1 MKGIR
6 DMDENIKI
14 EAQVTS
20 TFNFAMQQNY
30 IPLIRSITV
39 RNSGASSYEDTVVRA
54 SFEPEFVKPYEY
66 ALGTSEAGKS
76 TEISPVKLTVSTDF
90 LFSLT
95 EKTVGNIHISVCSGG
110 DILAETDIPTEV
122 LAYDEWSGA
131 NIMPELISAFTAPNH
146 PRVGE
151 VVSKASAYMQK
162 WTDSPSFTGY
172 QSGDPNVVKMQAAA
186 IYAALQEENIA
197 YTVPPASFERS
208 GQRVRLPYTV
218 LSEKRGTCLDL
229 TLLFAS
235 CLEQIGL
242 NPLIILVKGHCFG
255 GFWLED
261 ETFADCAEDD
271 PTALTKRAA
280 EGIDKICAVECTDYV
295 AGSSTDFAHAEKHA
309 LAKLE
314 QPGEFHYAV
323 DVRRCRGSGIRPIPA
338 RVAENGSY
346 RAVDYGKRDAGDITS
361 EPRHID
367 TSRRGSFAGDKELTK
382 QMIWERRL
390 LDLSLRNSLL
400 NFRPT
405 SSNVQFMVS
414 DVNKLEDEI
423 SDGGSFRIMPSPAEQ
438 SFTLSDS
445 RIYEIENDREQISA
459 IAESEFKNHRLRT
472 FISETELEKTLK
484 KLHRDAKVSLEE
496 NGANTLYLALGF
508 LRWYESDKA
517 VKPRYAPL
525 VLVPVELVRKIQDK
539 SYSLRVRGEET
550 QMNITLLELLRQ
562 DQGISIN
569 GLDPLPADEKG
580 VDLPL
585 VFSTVRQAV
594 MSKKR
599 WDIEQIAF
607 LGQFSFSRFIM
618 WNDIRNRSE
627 DLAKNKV
634 VASLMSGK
642 TEWADEGTELSPH
655 DLDEQLAPVDMA
667 VPMSADSSQLAAVY
681 EASLGRSFV
690 LHGPPGT
697 GKSQTITNMIANAL
711 FHGKSVLFVAEK
723 MAALSVVQKR
733 LKKIGLDP
741 FCLELHSNKS
751 QKRAVLSQLEE
762 ALGMSRIKSPEEYAQ
777 TAEKLHSLRKE
788 LNDTMSA
795 LYKVR
800 SAGMSVYDAVAGYEA
815 VKAYDGKLTLDSGF
829 VGAASAA
836 DYAAWLETVSDTA
849 AAGKELG
856 GLQNSPLKNVGLS
869 EYTIELRSAF
879 SELSELLANKAA
891 DAAEA
896 YTELGTALG
905 CPMPSDRSG
914 ADSAFRLL
922 KAVTGQELIL
932 GGIVGGTDPAAVRG
946 EMDKLIDAG
955 IRCNSIQAEIGSG
968 FEPSVWSYDPD
979 AALINWKKVQQGNFI
994 SKAFGSGKQ
1003 VKELAL
1009 YAKDPAAVTKE
1020 NLVQILGTLSEY
1032 RQLSAMIN
1040 AADPSV
1046 TKYFGENWRGMNTA
1060 FGRLKEAVPVSFEI
1074 RDMMLDAS
1082 PEFRSAVIAHSADER
1097 IKTAV
1102 NEAELRYIEL
1112 TDICGRMKKEFSTDI
1127 YGVCGA
1133 DMFGSIAAEA
1143 RGCCENAESLRDRV
1157 VLENSIRK
1165 LNGLGLKN
1173 AAEGYR
1179 NGTLDEN
1186 SLKPSL
1192 TAAVCKSVISS
1203 AVSSEPLL
1211 KAFQGA
1217 EFDRTVEKYRNFSA
1231 RFEELTIEELVSKLS
1246 AKVPDT
1252 SSGKTANS
1260 SELAILQKAIKSG
1273 GRGMSIRKLF
1283 DSIPNLL
1290 GRLCPCMLMSPIS
1303 AAQYIDP
1310 SYPKFDL
1317 VVFDEASQLPTSEA
1331 VGAIARGENVVV
1343 VGDPKQLPP
1352 TSFFTADHTDEEHID
1367 KEDLESVLDDCLALA
1382 MPQKHLLWHYRSR
1395 HESLISYSNS
1405 RFYDNSLRT
1414 FPSPDDLVSK
1424 VTWRHVEGFYDKGG
1438 SKQNRAEAEAVT
1450 AEIVRRL
1457 SDSVLRKDSIGVVT
1471 FNIIQQILIDDMIAD
1486 ELRKDPQL
1494 EQYANEMHEPIL
1506 VKNLENV
1513 QGDERD
1519 VILFSIGYGPDK
1531 EGKVSMNF
1539 GPVNQDGG
1547 WRRLNVAISRARKE
1561 MIVFSTIRPEQIDTA
1576 RSRSEG
1582 VAGLRG
1588 FLDFA
1593 AKGNSALPVRK
1604 TAGTE
1609 KKDNAAF
1616 ADTVAAALTEAGYT
1630 VKRGIGQS
1638 EYKIDIG
1645 IVNPD
1650 SDGTYLLGIMCE
1662 SRSNFELTNA
1672 RDRNIVQPSVLSG
1685 LGWKILN
1692 VHILDWLDNDR
1703 KELNRLKAE
1712 IDSTLEAFRSGE
1724 GVVEETVPAKREITF
1739 EKDEPSESE
1748 TPKFYVPYIPET
1760 AGDQEYYYDRSSDN
1774 QIRRIINETVEAE
1787 APVSRNTLLHR
1798 VLGAFG
1804 ITKMSAKAENRF
1816 AEIFDSLDL
1825 KKTSRNDLIF
1835 VWRRDQEPTEYTD
1848 FRGTSEGGE
1857 KRRLDDV
1864 ATEEIAG
1871 AVVNILK
1878 NSISLERAE
1887 LVKNTVQTFGAART
1901 TESGELAVSMGIA
1914 HSVKSGRAKIDTET
1928 GRIMYAD

>member
-1 MKGIR
+1 M
-6 DMDENIKI
+6 
-14 EAQVTS
+14 
-20 TFNFAMQQNY
+20 
-30 IPLIRSITV
+30 
-39 RNSGASSYEDTVVRA
+39 
-54 SFEPEFVKPYEY
+54 
-66 ALGTSEAGKS
+66 
-76 TEISPVKLTVSTDF
+76 
-90 LFSLT
+90 
-95 EKTVGNIHISVCSGG
+95 GNIHIFACAG
-110 DILAETDIPTEV
+110 DEILAEKDIPV
-122 LAYDEWSGA
+122 DILAYDEWSGA
-131 NIMPELISAFTAPNH
+131 NIMPELIAAFTAPNH

-151 VVSKASAYMQK
+151 VISKASVYMQK
-162 WTDSPSFTGY
+162 WTGSPSFTGY
-172 QSGDPNVVKMQAAA
+172 QSGDPNVVKQQAAA
-186 IYAALQEENIA
+186 VYAALQEENIA
-197 YTVPPASFERS
+197 YTVPPASFETS

-218 LSEKRGTCLDL
+218 LSERRGTCLDL
-229 TLLFAS
+229 TLLYAS

-255 GFWLED
+255 GFWLEE
-261 ETFADCAEDD
+261 ETFADCAEEDVS
-271 PTALTKRAA
+271 ALTKRTA
-280 EGIDKICAVECTDYV
+280 EGIDKICVVECTDFT
-295 AGSSTDFAHAEKHA
+295 AGSITDFAHAEAHA
-309 LAKLE
+309 LAKLG
-314 QPGEFHYAV
+314 QTDDFHYAV
-323 DVRRCRGSGIRPIPA
+323 DVSRCRGSGIRPIPA
-338 RVAENGSY
+338 RVAEDGTY
-346 RAVDYGKRDAGDITS
+346 KAVDYGKRGKDDITS
-361 EPRHID
+361 EPRMID
-367 TSRRGSFAGDKELTK
+367 ISRHGETAEEKELTK
-382 QMIWERRL
+382 QMIWERKL

-400 NFRPT
+400 NFRPA
-405 SSNVQFMVS
+405 SSNVQLMTA
-414 DVNKLEDEI
+414 DLNKLEDEI
-423 SDGGSFRIMPSPAEQ
+423 SDGESFKIMPAPTER

-445 RIYEIENDREQISA
+445 RIYETENDTDQISA

-472 FISETELEKTLK
+472 FISETDLEKTLK

-562 DQGISIN
+562 DHGISIN
-569 GLDPLPADEKG
+569 DLDPLPTDEKG
-580 VDLPL
+580 VDLTL
-585 VFSTVRQAV
+585 VFSTIRQAV

-642 TEWADEGTELSPH
+642 TEWENDGEQITPH
-655 DLDEQLAPVDMA
+655 MLDDKLMPADMA

-711 FHGKSVLFVAEK
+711 FQGKSVLFVAEK

-762 ALGMSRIKSPEEYAQ
+762 SLNMSRIKSPEEYAQ
-777 TAEKLHSLRKE
+777 TAEKLHSLRRE

-795 LYKVR
+795 LYKER

-815 VKAYDGKLTLDSGF
+815 VRMYDGKLTLDSGF
-829 VGAASAA
+829 IDSSSAS
-836 DYAAWLETVSDTA
+836 DYSAWLESATDTA
-849 AAGKELG
+849 AAGRELG
-856 GLQNSPLKNVGLS
+856 GLRNSPLKNVCLA

-891 DAAEA
+891 DAADSYA
-896 YTELGTALG
+896 KLGTVLG
-905 CPMPSDRSG
+905 CPMPSDKQG
-914 ADSAFRLL
+914 IDKAFVLL
-922 KAVTGQELIL
+922 KSITGQELIL
-932 GGIVGGTDPAAVRG
+932 GNIVNGDDPVSVRG

-955 IRCNSIQAEIGSG
+955 MRCTAIREEYNAKY
-968 FEPSVWSYDPD
+968 EPSIWNYDPD
-979 AALINWKKVQQGNFI
+979 AALLNWKKTQQSNFI
-994 SKAFGSGKQ
+994 SKAIGSGKQ
-1003 VKELAL
+1003 VKELAV
-1009 YAKDPAAVTKE
+1009 YAKDPGTVNKD
-1020 NLVQILGTLSEY
+1020 NIVQILGTLSEY

-1040 AADPSV
+1040 SADPMI
-1046 TKYFGENWRGMNTA
+1046 TKYFGEYWRGENTA
-1060 FGRLKEAVPVSFEI
+1060 FAKLKNAVPVSFDI
-1074 RDMMLDAS
+1074 REKMLDAS
-1082 PEFRSAVIAHSADER
+1082 VEFRSAVTAHAADTAA
-1097 IKTAV
+1097 KTSI
-1102 NEAELRYIEL
+1102 NEAELRYIDML
-1112 TDICGRMKKEFSTDI
+1112 DVCDRMKKEFSADI
-1127 YGVCGA
+1127 LSVCGGA
-1133 DMFGSIAAEA
+1133 DIFGSIANEA
-1143 RGCCENAESLRDRV
+1143 RGYCGSSESLRDRV
-1157 VLENSIRK
+1157 VLENSIRR

-1173 AAEGYR
+1173 VAEGYR
-1179 NGTLDEN
+1179 EGMLDED
-1186 SLKPSL
+1186 SIKPAL
-1192 TAAVCKSVISS
+1192 TAAVCKSVISR
-1203 AVSSEPLL
+1203 AVSNEPLL

-1217 EFDRTVEKYRNFSA
+1217 EFDRTIAKYRNFSA
-1231 RFEELTIEELVSKLS
+1231 RFEELTIEELAARLS
-1246 AKVPDT
+1246 SKVPDI

-1273 GRGMSIRKLF
+1273 ARGMSIRKLF

-1352 TSFFTADHTDEEHID
+1352 TSFFTTDHTDEENID

-1382 MPQKHLLWHYRSR
+1382 MPQRHLLWHYRSR

-1424 VTWRHVEGFYDKGG
+1424 VNWVHVEGYYDKGG

-1457 SDSVLRKDSIGVVT
+1457 SDPELRKDSIGVVT
-1471 FNIIQQILIDDMIAD
+1471 FNIIQQILIDDMIAE
-1486 ELRKDPQL
+1486 ELRKNPEL
-1494 EQYANEMHEPIL
+1494 EQAANEMYEPIL

-1561 MIVFSTIRPEQIDTA
+1561 MIVYSTIRPEQIDTA

-1604 TAGTE
+1604 TAGTDR
-1609 KKDNAAF
+1609 KDNAVF
-1616 ADTVAAALTEAGYT
+1616 ADTVAKALTEAGYT

-1638 EYKIDIG
+1638 DYKIDIG

-1650 SDGTYLLGIMCE
+1650 SEGTYLLGIMCE
-1662 SRSNFELTNA
+1662 SRANFELTNA
-1672 RDRNIVQPSVLSG
+1672 RDRNIVQPSVLAG
-1685 LGWKILN
+1685 LGWKIIN
-1692 VHILDWLDNDR
+1692 VHILDWLDNDKKVLGML
-1703 KELNRLKAE
+1703 KEE
-1712 IDSTLEAFRSGE
+1712 IDGTLAAYRSGE
-1724 GVVEETVPAKREITF
+1724 SIVDEVTPVKREITF
-1739 EKDEPSESE
+1739 EKDAPAESE
-1748 TPKFYVPYIPET
+1748 APKYYTPYIPET
-1760 AGDQEYYYDRSSDN
+1760 VGDAEYYYDKSSDT

-1787 APVSRNTLLHR
+1787 APVSRTILLHR
-1798 VLGAFG
+1798 VISAFA
-1804 ITKMSAKAENRF
+1804 IPKMSAKAETRF
-1816 AEIFDSLDL
+1816 SEVFDSLDL
-1825 KKTSRNDLIF
+1825 RKTARNDLIF
-1835 VWRRDQEPTEYTD
+1835 VWKKDQDPDTYTEFRPTAA
-1848 FRGTSEGGE
+1848 GGD
-1857 KRRLDDV
+1857 KRKLDDV
-1864 ATEEIAG
+1864 ATEEIAA
-1871 AVVNILK
+1871 AVVDILK
-1878 NSISLERAE
+1878 SSISLERAE
-1887 LVKNTVQTFGAART
+1887 LVKNTVQTFGASRT
-1901 TESGELAVSMGIA
+1901 TEAGELAVSMGIA
-1914 HSVKSGRAKIDTET
+1914 HSVRSGRAKIDTET
-1928 GRIMYAD
+1928 GRIMYAG

>member
-1 MKGIR
+1 
-6 DMDENIKI
+6 
-14 EAQVTS
+14 
-20 TFNFAMQQNY
+20 
-30 IPLIRSITV
+30 
-39 RNSGASSYEDTVVRA
+39 
-54 SFEPEFVKPYEY
+54 
-66 ALGTSEAGKS
+66 
-76 TEISPVKLTVSTDF
+76 
-90 LFSLT
+90 
-95 EKTVGNIHISVCSGG
+95 
-110 DILAETDIPTEV
+110 
-122 LAYDEWSGA
+122 
-131 NIMPELISAFTAPNH
+131 
-146 PRVGE
+146 
-151 VVSKASAYMQK
+151 
-162 WTDSPSFTGY
+162 
-172 QSGDPNVVKMQAAA
+172 
-186 IYAALQEENIA
+186 
-197 YTVPPASFERS
+197 
-208 GQRVRLPYTV
+208 
-218 LSEKRGTCLDL
+218 RGTCLDL

-235 CLEQIGL
+235 CLEQVGL
-242 NPLIILVKGHCFG
+242 NPLVILVRGHCFA

-261 ETFADCAEDD
+261 ETFSDCAEDD
-271 PTALTKRAA
+271 VSALTKRAA
-280 EGIDKICAVECTDYV
+280 EGIDKICVVECTDFV
-295 AGSSTDFAHAEKHA
+295 AGSGTDFAHAESHA
-309 LAKLE
+309 LTKLG
-314 QPGEFHYAV
+314 QLDEFQYAV
-323 DVRRCRGSGIRPIPA
+323 DVKRCRGSGIRPIPA
-338 RVAENGSY
+338 RVAEDGTY
-346 RAVDYGKRDAGDITS
+346 KAVDYGRRDRDEITA
-361 EPRHID
+361 EPRLID
-367 TSRRGSFAGDKELTK
+367 TSRRGETAAERELTK

-400 NFRPT
+400 NFRPA
-405 SSNVQFMVS
+405 SSNVQLMTA
-414 DVNKLEDEI
+414 DLGKLEDEI
-423 SDGGSFRIMPSPAEQ
+423 SDGESFRIMPAPSER
-438 SFTLSDS
+438 SFVLSDS
-445 RIYEIENDREQISA
+445 RIYETENDKDQISA

-508 LRWYESDKA
+508 LRWYETDKA

-562 DQGISIN
+562 DQGIAIN
-569 GLDPLPADEKG
+569 GLDPLPTDEKG
-580 VDLPL
+580 VDLSL

-599 WDIEQIAF
+599 WDIEEIAF

-642 TEWADEGTELSPH
+642 TEWEDEAAELTPH
-655 DLDEQLAPVDMA
+655 GLDEKLTPADMA

-711 FHGKSVLFVAEK
+711 FQGKSVLFVAEK

-733 LKKIGLDP
+733 LKKIGLDA
-741 FCLELHSNKS
+741 FCLELHSNKA

-762 ALGMSRIKSPEEYAQ
+762 ALGMSRIKSPEEYAR
-777 TAEKLHSLRKE
+777 TAEKLHSLRVE

-795 LYKVR
+795 LYSER
-800 SAGMSVYDAVAGYEA
+800 AAGMSVYDAVARYEA
-815 VKAYDGKLTLDSGF
+815 VKAYDGRLTLDGDFINSS
-829 VGAASAA
+829 SAA
-836 DYAAWLETVSDTA
+836 DYAAWTEAAADTA
-849 AAGKELG
+849 AAGKDLG
-856 GLQNSPLKNVGLS
+856 GLQGSALRNVCLT
-869 EYTIELRSAF
+869 EYTIEIRSAF
-879 SELSELLANKAA
+879 AALSEQLAGKAA
-891 DAAEA
+891 AAAEA
-896 YTELGTALG
+896 YAKLGSALG
-905 CPMPSDRSG
+905 CPMPSDKKGIDG
-914 ADSAFRLL
+914 AFGLMSA
-922 KAVTGQELIL
+922 VSEQELIL
-932 GGIVGGTDPAAVRG
+932 GGIVNGEDPASVRA
-946 EMDKLIDAG
+946 EMEKLID
-955 IRCNSIQAEIGSG
+955 SG
-968 FEPSVWSYDPD
+968 LRLVAIYGEYSAAFEPSVWNYDPD
-979 AALINWKKVQQGNFI
+979 TALLNWKKTQQSNFI
-994 SKAFGSGKQ
+994 SKALGSGKQ
-1003 VKELAL
+1003 VKELAV
-1009 YAKDPAAVTKE
+1009 YAKDPNHVTKD
-1020 NLVQILGTLSEY
+1020 NIVQILGTLSEY
-1032 RQLSAMIN
+1032 RQLAASLN
-1040 AADPSV
+1040 AADPMV
-1046 TKYFGENWRGMNTA
+1046 TKYFGEYWRGVNTA
-1060 FGRLKEAVPVSFEI
+1060 FPKLKTALPASFDI
-1074 RDMMLDAS
+1074 RNMMLDAQ
-1082 PEFRSAVIAHSADER
+1082 PEFRSAVTAHAADP
-1097 IKTAV
+1097 AV
-1102 NEAELRYIEL
+1102 RAALGDARARYNEMLA
-1112 TDICGRMKKEFSTDI
+1112 DCSRMKNEFAADVLS
-1127 YGVCGA
+1127 VCGGA
-1133 DMFGSIAAEA
+1133 DLFGSIAAEA
-1143 RGCCENAESLRDRV
+1143 RGYCGAAESLRDRV

-1165 LNGLGLKN
+1165 MNMLGLKP
-1173 AAEGYR
+1173 ASDAYR
-1179 NGTLDEN
+1179 SGALDEN
-1186 SLKPSL
+1186 SLKPAL
-1192 TAAVCKSVISS
+1192 TAAVCKSVISR

-1211 KAFQGA
+1211 RSFQGA
-1217 EFDRTVEKYRNFSA
+1217 EFERTIEKYRNFSA
-1231 RFEELTIEELVSKLS
+1231 RFEELTIEELAARLS
-1246 AKVPDT
+1246 ARVPDA
-1252 SSGKTANS
+1252 SGGRTANS

-1343 VGDPKQLPP
+1343 VGDPRQLPP
-1352 TSFFTADHTDEEHID
+1352 TSFFNADHTDEENIE

-1382 MPQKHLLWHYRSR
+1382 MPQRHLLWHYRSR

-1424 VTWRHVEGFYDKGG
+1424 VSWVHVEGFYDKGG

-1457 SDSVLRKDSIGVVT
+1457 SDPVLRKDSIGVVT

-1486 ELRKDPQL
+1486 ELRKDPGL
-1494 EQYANEMHEPIL
+1494 EQAANEMYEPIL

-1531 EGKVSMNF
+1531 DGKVSMNF

-1561 MIVFSTIRPEQIDTA
+1561 MTVFSTIRPEQIDTA

-1588 FLDFA
+1588 FLEFA

-1604 TAGTE
+1604 TSGAG

-1616 ADTVAAALTEAGYT
+1616 ADTVAEALRGAGYD

-1638 EYKIDIG
+1638 DYKIDIG

-1650 SDGTYLLGIMCE
+1650 SEGTYLLGIMCE

-1672 RDRNIVQPSVLSG
+1672 RDRNIVQPSVLAG

-1703 KELNRLKAE
+1703 KVLGQLTEETEKA
-1712 IDSTLEAFRSGE
+1712 LEAYRSGE
-1724 GVVEETVPAKREITF
+1724 SVVEDTAPAKREIKF
-1739 EKDEPSESE
+1739 EREEPAAAAAPVYY
-1748 TPKFYVPYIPET
+1748 TPYIPET
-1760 AGDQEYYYDRSSDN
+1760 AGEPEYYYDKSSN
-1774 QIRRIINETVEAE
+1774 TQIRRVITDIVNAE
-1787 APVSRNTLLHR
+1787 APVSRNILLHR

-1804 ITKMSAKAENRF
+1804 IPKMSAKAETRF
-1816 AEIFDSLDL
+1816 AEVYDSMEL
-1825 KKTSRNDLIF
+1825 KKTMRGELVF
-1835 VWRRDQEPTEYTD
+1835 VWRADQEPADYTE
-1848 FRGTSEGGE
+1848 FRGTAPGGE
-1857 KRRLDDV
+1857 KRKLDDV
-1864 ATEEIAG
+1864 ATEEIGA
-1871 AVVNILK
+1871 AVVDILR
-1878 NSISLERAE
+1878 SSVSLERPE
-1887 LVKNTVQTFGAART
+1887 LVKNTVQTFGASRT
-1901 TESGELAVSMGIA
+1901 TEAGELAVSMGIA
-1914 HSVKSGRAKIDTET
+1914 HSVRSGRAKIDTET

>member
-1 MKGIR
+1 
-6 DMDENIKI
+6 MDENIRI
-14 EAQVTS
+14 EAQVTG

-30 IPLIRSITV
+30 IPLIRSITLK
-39 RNSGASSYEDTVVRA
+39 NSGAAAYENITVRA
-54 SFEPEFVKPYEY
+54 VFEPEFAKPYEY
-66 ALGTSEAGKS
+66 TLGTAEAGRS
-76 TEISPVKLTVSTDF
+76 TEISPVKLTVSTEF

-95 EKTVGNIHISVCSGG
+95 EKTVGNIHLSACAGE
-110 DILAETDIPTEV
+110 DILAETDIPVEV
-122 LAYDEWSGA
+122 LAYDEWSGV

-146 PRVGE
+146 PRVNE
-151 VVSKASAYMQK
+151 IVSKASAYMQK
-162 WTDSPSFTGY
+162 WTESPSFTGY
-172 QSGDPNVVKMQAAA
+172 QSGDPNVAKTQAAA

-197 YTVPPASFERS
+197 YTVPPASFEKS

-242 NPLIILVKGHCFG
+242 NPLVILVKGHCFG

-271 PTALTKRAA
+271 PSALTKRAA
-280 EGIDKICAVECTDYV
+280 EGIDKICVVECTDYV
-295 AGSSTDFAHAEKHA
+295 AGSSVDFAHAEKHA

-314 QPGEFHYAV
+314 QTDEFQYAV

-338 RVAENGSY
+338 RVAEDGTY
-346 RAVDYGKRDAGDITS
+346 KAVDYGKRDADDITS
-361 EPRHID
+361 EPRLID
-367 TSRRGSFAGDKELTK
+367 TTKRGSFAEDRELTK
-382 QMIWERRL
+382 QMIWERKL

-423 SDGGSFRIMPSPAEQ
+423 SDGESFRIMPSPAER

-445 RIYEIENDREQISA
+445 RIYEIENDKDQIEA

-569 GLDPLPADEKG
+569 GLDPLPTDEKG

-642 TEWADEGTELSPH
+642 TEWENEDAQLTPH
-655 DLDEQLAPVDMA
+655 ELDEQLAPADMA

-711 FHGKSVLFVAEK
+711 FQGKSVLFVAEK
-723 MAALSVVQKR
+723 IAALSVVQKR

-762 ALGMSRIKSPEEYAQ
+762 ALNMSRIKSPDEYAQ
-777 TAEKLHSLRKE
+777 TAEKLHSIRKE

-795 LYKVR
+795 LYKER
-800 SAGMSVYDAVAGYEA
+800 SAGMSVYEAVAAYEA
-815 VKAYDGKLTLDSGF
+815 VKSYDGKLTLDSGF
-829 VGAASAA
+829 VNAAAAS
-836 DYAAWLETVSDTA
+836 DYQAWLEAASDTA

-856 GLQNSPLKNVGLS
+856 GLQSSPLKNVCLA
-869 EYTIELRSAF
+869 EYTIELRTAF
-879 SELSELLANKAA
+879 AELSELLANKAA

-896 YTELGTALG
+896 YSKLGTALG
-905 CPMPSDRSG
+905 CPMPSDKAG
-914 ADSAFRLL
+914 IDSAFRLM
-922 KAVTGQELIL
+922 KSVTGQELIL
-932 GGIVGGTDPAAVRG
+932 SGIVNGDDPAAVRG

-955 IRCNSIQAEIGSG
+955 MRCTAIREQFNAAY
-968 FEPSVWSYDPD
+968 EPSIWSYDPD
-979 AALINWKKVQQGNFI
+979 AALLNWKKSQQSNFI
-994 SKAFGSGKQ
+994 SKALGAGKQ

-1009 YAKDPAAVTKE
+1009 YAKDPNSVTKD
-1020 NLVQILGTLSEY
+1020 NIVQILGTLSEY
-1032 RQLSAMIN
+1032 KQLNAMIS
-1040 AADPSV
+1040 AADPAV
-1046 TKYFGENWRGMNTA
+1046 TKYFGESWRGDNTA
-1060 FGRLKEAVPVSFEI
+1060 FAKLKEAVPASFEI
-1074 RDMMLDAS
+1074 REMMLDAA
-1082 PEFRSAVIAHSADER
+1082 PEFRSAVIAHSSDPAAKNA
-1097 IKTAV
+1097 I
-1102 NEAELRYIEL
+1102 NEAELRYIDLSGVCE
-1112 TDICGRMKKEFSTDI
+1112 RMSKEFSADVLS
-1127 YGVCGA
+1127 VCGGA
-1133 DMFGSIAAEA
+1133 DLFGSIAAEA
-1143 RGCCENAESLRDRV
+1143 RGYNANAETLRDRV

-1173 AAEGYR
+1173 VAEGYR
-1179 NGTLDEN
+1179 GGKLDETAI
-1186 SLKPSL
+1186 KPAL
-1192 TAAVCKSVISS
+1192 TAAVCKSVISR
-1203 AVSSEPLL
+1203 AVTEEPLL

-1217 EFDRTVEKYRNFSA
+1217 EFDRTVNKYRNFSA
-1231 RFEELTIEELVSKLS
+1231 RFEELTIEELVARLS

-1252 SSGKTANS
+1252 STGKTANS

-1273 GRGMSIRKLF
+1273 CRGMSIRKLF

-1352 TSFFTADHTDEEHID
+1352 TSFFTTDHTDEEHID

-1424 VTWRHVEGFYDKGG
+1424 VTWVHVDGFYDKGG

-1457 SDSVLRKDSIGVVT
+1457 SDPELRKDSIGVVT
-1471 FNIIQQILIDDMIAD
+1471 FNIIQQILIDDMLAD
-1486 ELRKDPQL
+1486 ELRKNPEL
-1494 EQYANEMHEPIL
+1494 EQFANEMYEPIL

-1531 EGKVSMNF
+1531 DGRVSMNF

-1604 TAGTE
+1604 SVNAE

-1616 ADTVAAALTEAGYT
+1616 ADTVAEALAGLGYS

-1638 EYKIDIG
+1638 DYKIDIG

-1650 SDGTYLLGIMCE
+1650 SEGTYLLGIMCE

-1672 RDRNIVQPSVLSG
+1672 RDRNIVQPSVLLG

-1703 KELNRLKAE
+1703 KELNRLKEE
-1712 IDSTLEAFRSGE
+1712 IDSTLAAYRSGDSI
-1724 GVVEETVPAKREITF
+1724 VEDTAPAKREITF
-1739 EKDEPSESE
+1739 EKEAPAESDA
-1748 TPKFYVPYIPET
+1748 PKVYVPYIPET
-1760 AGDQEYYYDRSSDN
+1760 AGEPEYYYDSSSN
-1774 QIRRIINETVEAE
+1774 TQIKRIIGEIVEAE

-1804 ITKMSAKAENRF
+1804 ITKMSAKAETRF
-1816 AEIFDSLDL
+1816 AEVFDSLDL
-1825 KKTSRNDLIF
+1825 KKTSRGELVF
-1835 VWRRDQEPTEYTD
+1835 VWKNSQEPADYTE
-1848 FRGTSEGGE
+1848 FRGTADGGE
-1857 KRRLDDV
+1857 KRKLDDV

-1871 AVVNILK
+1871 AVVDILRTA
-1878 NSISLERAE
+1878 ISLDRAE

-1901 TESGELAVSMGIA
+1901 TEAGELAVSMGIA
-1914 HSVKSGRAKIDTET
+1914 HSVRSGRAKIDTET
-1928 GRIMYAD
+1928 GRIMYAG

>member
-1 MKGIR
+1 MN
-6 DMDENIKI
+6 DNIAI
-14 EAQVTS
+14 EARVTN

-30 IPLIRSITV
+30 IPLIRSITLK
-39 RNSGASSYEDTVVRA
+39 NSGTAAVENITVKA
-54 SFEPEFVKPYEY
+54 EFEPEFAKPFVYE
-66 ALGTSEAGKS
+66 LGTAEAGRS
-76 TEISPVKLTVSTDF
+76 TEISPVKLTLSTEM
-90 LFSLT
+90 LFSMT
-95 EKTVGNIHISVCSGG
+95 EKTAGNIHISAVSGEE
-110 DILAETDIPTEV
+110 ILAETDIPV
-122 LAYDEWSGA
+122 DILACDEWSGA
-131 NIMPELISAFTAPNH
+131 LIMPELIAVFTAPNH
-146 PRVGE
+146 PRVSE
-151 VVSKASAYMQK
+151 TVSRASVYMQK
-162 WTDSPSFTGY
+162 WTGSPSFTGY
-172 QSGDPNVVKMQAAA
+172 QSEDPNVVKQQAAA

-197 YTVPPASFERS
+197 YTVPPASFEQS

-229 TLLFAS
+229 SLLFAS

-242 NPLIILVKGHCFG
+242 NPLIILVRGHCLG

-271 PTALTKRAA
+271 VSAVTKRAA
-280 EGIDKICAVECTDYV
+280 EGIDKICVVECTDFV
-295 AGSSTDFAHAEKHA
+295 AGSSTDFARAESHA
-309 LAKLE
+309 LTKLGQLE
-314 QPGEFHYAV
+314 EFQYAV
-323 DVRRCRGSGIRPIPA
+323 DIKRCRGSGIRPIPA
-338 RVAENGSY
+338 RVAEDGVY
-346 RAVDYGKRDAGDITS
+346 KAVDYGKRDSDEITS
-361 EPRHID
+361 GPRMID
-367 TSRRGSFAGDKELTK
+367 TSRHGGTAEERELTK
-382 QMIWERRL
+382 QMVWERKL

-400 NFRPT
+400 NFRPA
-405 SSNVQFMVS
+405 SSNVQLMVA
-414 DVNKLEDEI
+414 DVSKLEDEI
-423 SDGGSFRIMPSPAEQ
+423 SDGESFKIMPAPSER
-438 SFTLSDS
+438 SFVLSDS
-445 RIYEIENDREQISA
+445 RIYETENDKKQISA

-508 LRWYESDKA
+508 LRWYETDKA

-562 DQGISIN
+562 DQGIAIN
-569 GLDPLPADEKG
+569 GLDPLPTDEKG

-599 WDIEQIAF
+599 WDIEEIAF

-642 TEWADEGTELSPH
+642 TEWEDEEIELTPH
-655 DLDEQLAPVDMA
+655 GLDEKLMPADMA

-711 FHGKSVLFVAEK
+711 FQGKSVLFVAEK

-733 LKKIGLDP
+733 LKKIGLDA
-741 FCLELHSNKS
+741 FCLELHSNKA

-762 ALGMSRIKSPEEYAQ
+762 ALGMSRIKSPEEYAR
-777 TAEKLHSLRKE
+777 TAEKLHSLRVE

-795 LYKVR
+795 LYR
-800 SAGMSVYDAVAGYEA
+800 ERAAGMSVYDAVAQYEA
-815 VKAYDGKLTLDSGF
+815 VKAYDGRLTLDGDYVNS
-829 VGAASAA
+829 ASAA
-836 DYAAWLETVSDTA
+836 DYAAWTEAAGDTA
-849 AAGKELG
+849 AAGKDLG
-856 GLQNSPLKNVGLS
+856 GLKNSPLRNVCLT
-869 EYTIELRSAF
+869 EYTIEIRSAF
-879 SELSELLANKAA
+879 AALSEQLCGKAA
-891 DAAEA
+891 SAAEA
-896 YTELGTALG
+896 YTKLGAALG
-905 CPMPSDRSG
+905 CPMPSDKKGIDG
-914 ADSAFRLL
+914 AFGLL
-922 KAVTGQELIL
+922 NAVSGQELIL
-932 GGIVGGTDPAAVRG
+932 GGIVNGDDPASARG
-946 EMDKLIDAG
+946 EMEKLID
-955 IRCNSIQAEIGSG
+955 SG
-968 FEPSVWSYDPD
+968 LRLMTIYGDYSVRFEPSVWNYDPD
-979 AALINWKKVQQGNFI
+979 AALLNWKKTQQSNFI
-994 SKAFGSGKQ
+994 SKAIGSGKQ
-1003 VKELAL
+1003 VKELAV
-1009 YAKDPAAVTKE
+1009 YAKDPNFVTKD
-1020 NLVQILGTLSEY
+1020 NIVQILGTLSEY
-1032 RQLSAMIN
+1032 RQLAASLN
-1040 AADPSV
+1040 SADPMV
-1046 TKYFGENWRGMNTA
+1046 TKYLGEYWRGINTA
-1060 FGRLKEAVPVSFEI
+1060 FPKLKTAVPASFDI
-1074 RDMMLDAS
+1074 RNMMLDAQ
-1082 PEFRSAVIAHSADER
+1082 PEFRSAVIAHASDPAARAALGDAQARYADMLADCSRMKNEFSAD
-1097 IKTAV
+1097 V
-1102 NEAELRYIEL
+1102 L
-1112 TDICGRMKKEFSTDI
+1112 
-1127 YGVCGA
+1127 GVCGGA
-1133 DMFGSIAAEA
+1133 DLFGSIANET
-1143 RGCCENAESLRDRV
+1143 RGYCAAAESLRDRA

-1165 LNGLGLKN
+1165 MNMLGLKP
-1173 AAEGYR
+1173 AADAYR
-1179 NGTLDEN
+1179 NGSLDEN
-1186 SLKPSL
+1186 SLKPAL
-1192 TAAVCKSVISS
+1192 TAAVCKSVISR

-1211 KAFQGA
+1211 KSFQGA
-1217 EFDRTVEKYRNFSA
+1217 EFERTIDKYRNFSA
-1231 RFEELTIEELVSKLS
+1231 RFEELTIEELAARLS
-1246 AKVPDT
+1246 ARVPDA
-1252 SSGKTANS
+1252 SGGRTANS

-1343 VGDPKQLPP
+1343 VGDPRQLPP
-1352 TSFFTADHTDEEHID
+1352 TSFFTTDHTDEENIE

-1382 MPQKHLLWHYRSR
+1382 MPQRHLLWHYRSR

-1424 VTWRHVEGFYDKGG
+1424 VNWVHVEGFYDKGG

-1457 SDSVLRKDSIGVVT
+1457 SDPVLRKDSIGVVT

-1486 ELRKDPQL
+1486 ELRKNPEL
-1494 EQYANEMHEPIL
+1494 EQAANEMYEPIL

-1531 EGKVSMNF
+1531 DGKVSMNF

-1588 FLDFA
+1588 FLEFA

-1604 TAGTE
+1604 TSGTV

-1616 ADTVAAALTEAGYT
+1616 ADTVAEALRGAGFE

-1638 EYKIDIG
+1638 DYKIDIG

-1650 SDGTYLLGIMCE
+1650 SEGTYLLGIMCE
-1662 SRSNFELTNA
+1662 SRGNFELTNA
-1672 RDRNIVQPSVLSG
+1672 RDRNIVQPSVLTG

-1692 VHILDWLDNDR
+1692 VHILDWLDNPGKVLAYLTD
-1703 KELNRLKAE
+1703 EINR
-1712 IDSTLEAFRSGE
+1712 TLEAYRSGE
-1724 GVVEETVPAKREITF
+1724 AIVEDNAPAKREIKF
-1739 EKDEPSESE
+1739 EREEPAGSAALVYY
-1748 TPKFYVPYIPET
+1748 TPYIPEN
-1760 AGDQEYYYDRSSDN
+1760 AGDPEYYYDRSSDT
-1774 QIRRIINETVEAE
+1774 QIKRIITDIVNAE
-1787 APVSRNTLLHR
+1787 APVSRNILLHR
-1798 VLGAFG
+1798 VLGAFAVP
-1804 ITKMSAKAENRF
+1804 KMSAKAEARF
-1816 AEIFDSLDL
+1816 AEVFDGMEL
-1825 KKTSRNDLIF
+1825 KKTMRGELVF
-1835 VWRRDQEPTEYTD
+1835 VWRADQEPADYTE
-1848 FRGTSEGGE
+1848 FRGTAPGGE
-1857 KRRLDDV
+1857 KRKLDDV
-1864 ATEEIAG
+1864 ATEEIGA
-1871 AVVNILK
+1871 AVVDILRS
-1878 NSISLERAE
+1878 SISLERPE
-1887 LVKNTVQTFGAART
+1887 LVKNTVQTFGASRT
-1901 TESGELAVSMGIA
+1901 TEAGELAVSMGIA
-1914 HSVKSGRAKIDTET
+1914 HSVRSGRAKIDTET

>member
-1 MKGIR
+1 MNDNIR
-6 DMDENIKI
+6 I
-14 EAQVTS
+14 EAQVTN

-30 IPLIRSITV
+30 IPLIRSITLH
-39 RNSGASSYEDTVVRA
+39 NSGVSSYENVTVRA
-54 SFEPEFVKPYEY
+54 EFEPEFAKSYEY
-66 ALGTSEAGKS
+66 TAGTLEAGKS
-76 TEISPVKLTVSTDF
+76 AEISPVKLTISTDL

-95 EKTVGNIHISVCSGG
+95 EKTVGSIHLSAYSGEE
-110 DILAETDIPTEV
+110 LLSETDIPV
-122 LAYDEWSGA
+122 DILAYDEWSGSD
-131 NIMPELISAFTAPNH
+131 IMPELVSAFTAPNH

-151 VVSKASAYMQK
+151 VLSKASVYMQK
-162 WTDSPSFTGY
+162 WTDSPSFSGY
-172 QSGDPNVVKMQAAA
+172 QSGDPNVVKQQAAA
-186 IYAALQEENIA
+186 VYAALQEENIA
-197 YTVPPASFERS
+197 YTVPPASFEKA

-235 CLEQIGL
+235 CLEQIGI

-271 PTALTKRAA
+271 VSAVTKRAA
-280 EGIDKICAVECTDYV
+280 EGIDKICVVECTDFV

-309 LAKLE
+309 LAKLGQLE
-314 QPGEFHYAV
+314 EFRYAV

-338 RVAENGSY
+338 RVAEDCTY
-346 RAVDYGKRDAGDITS
+346 KAVDYGKRDADDITS
-361 EPRHID
+361 EPRMID
-367 TSRRGSFAGDKELTK
+367 TSHRGEMAEDKELTK
-382 QMIWERRL
+382 QMIWERKL

-405 SSNVQFMVS
+405 SSNVQFMIS
-414 DVNKLEDEI
+414 DIGKLEDEI
-423 SDGGSFRIMPSPAEQ
+423 SDGESFKIMPSPSER

-445 RIYEIENDREQISA
+445 KIYETENDKDQIAS
-459 IAESEFKNHRLRT
+459 IAEAEFKNHRLRT

-569 GLDPLPADEKG
+569 GLDPLPMDDKG
-580 VDLPL
+580 VDLSL
-585 VFSTVRQAV
+585 VYSTVRQAV

-634 VASLMSGK
+634 VSSLMSGK
-642 TEWADEGTELSPH
+642 IEWEAENDDLSPH
-655 DLDEQLAPVDMA
+655 ILDDKLAPADMA

-711 FHGKSVLFVAEK
+711 FQGKSVLFVAEK

-762 ALGMSRIKSPEEYAQ
+762 ALNMSRIKSPAEYEQ

-795 LYKVR
+795 LYKER
-800 SAGMSVYDAVAGYEA
+800 AAGMSVYDAIAGYEA
-815 VKAYDGKLTLDSGF
+815 VKSSEGKLTLDSAL
-829 VGAASAA
+829 VKSASAA
-836 DYAAWLETVSDTA
+836 DYAAWLEAVSDTA
-849 AAGKELG
+849 AAGRELG
-856 GLQNSPLKNVGLS
+856 ELKNSALKNVCLA

-879 SELSELLANKAA
+879 SELSELLANKAD
-891 DAAEA
+891 DAAAA
-896 YTELGTALG
+896 YSKLGAALG
-905 CPMPSDRSG
+905 CPMPSDKQG
-914 ADSAFRLL
+914 IDKAFRLL
-922 KAVTGQELIL
+922 KSVTGQELIL
-932 GGIVGGTDPAAVRG
+932 GNIVNGDDPASVRG
-946 EMDKLIDAG
+946 EMSKLIDAG
-955 IRCNSIQAEIGSG
+955 LRCTAIHTE
-968 FEPSVWSYDPD
+968 FTEKYEPSIWNYDPD
-979 AALINWKKVQQGNFI
+979 TALLNWKKTQQSNFI
-994 SKAFGSGKQ
+994 SKALGGGKQ
-1003 VKELAL
+1003 IKELAV
-1009 YAKDPAAVTKE
+1009 YAKDPNTVTKD
-1020 NLVQILGTLSEY
+1020 NIVQILGTLSEY
-1032 RQLSAMIN
+1032 RQLTAMIN
-1040 AADPSV
+1040 SADPMV
-1046 TKYFGENWRGMNTA
+1046 TGYFGEYWRGIDTSFA
-1060 FGRLKEAVPVSFEI
+1060 KLRDAVPVSFDI
-1074 RDMMLDAS
+1074 REMMLDAS
-1082 PEFRSAVIAHSADER
+1082 PEFRSAVIAHSTDTAA
-1097 IKTAV
+1097 KTTV
-1102 NEAELRYIEL
+1102 NEAELRYIDL
-1112 TDICGRMKKEFSTDI
+1112 LDVCGRMKENFSADVLS
-1127 YGVCGA
+1127 VCTGA
-1133 DMFGSIAAEA
+1133 DLFGEISAQAHGFA
-1143 RGCCENAESLRDRV
+1143 DSAESLRDRV

-1165 LNGLGLKN
+1165 MNGLGLKN
-1173 AAEGYR
+1173 VVEAYR
-1179 NGTLDEN
+1179 NGSISEDE
-1186 SLKPSL
+1186 LKPAL
-1192 TAAVCKSVISS
+1192 TAAVCMSVISAS
-1203 AVSSEPLL
+1203 VSSEPLL

-1217 EFDRTVEKYRNFSA
+1217 EFDRTIDKYRSFSA
-1231 RFEELTIEELVSKLS
+1231 RFEELTIEELVARLS

-1252 SSGKTANS
+1252 SSGRTANS

-1317 VVFDEASQLPTSEA
+1317 VIFDEASQLPTSEA

-1343 VGDPKQLPP
+1343 VGDPRQLPP
-1352 TSFFTADHTDEEHID
+1352 TSFFTADHTDEENIE

-1382 MPQKHLLWHYRSR
+1382 MPQRHLLWHYRSR

-1424 VTWRHVEGFYDKGG
+1424 VTWVHVDGFYDKGG

-1457 SDSVLRKDSIGVVT
+1457 SDPVLRKDSIGVVT
-1471 FNIIQQILIDDMIAD
+1471 FNIIQQILIDDMLAE
-1486 ELRKDPQL
+1486 ELRKAPEL
-1494 EQYANEMHEPIL
+1494 EQAANEMYEPIL

-1561 MIVFSTIRPEQIDTA
+1561 MIVFSVIRPEQIDVA

-1593 AKGNSALPVRK
+1593 AKGNAALPVRK
-1604 TAGTE
+1604 STGTE
-1609 KKDNAAF
+1609 KKDNALF
-1616 ADTVAAALTEAGYT
+1616 ADTVAKALTAEGFN

-1638 EYKIDIG
+1638 DYKIDIG

-1650 SDGTYLLGIMCE
+1650 SEGTYLLGIMCE

-1672 RDRNIVQPSVLSG
+1672 RDRNIVQPSVLAG
-1685 LGWKILN
+1685 LGWKILS
-1692 VHILDWLDNDR
+1692 VHILDWLDNEKKVLGWL
-1703 KELNRLKAE
+1703 KEE
-1712 IDSTLEAFRSGE
+1712 IESTLTAYRSGE
-1724 GVVEETVPAKREITF
+1724 SIAEDTAPAKREITF
-1739 EKDEPSESE
+1739 EKEEPTESE
-1748 TPKFYVPYIPET
+1748 APKYYIPYIPET
-1760 AGDQEYYYDRSSDN
+1760 AGDQEYYYDRSSDT
-1774 QIRRIINETVEAE
+1774 QIKRIIAETVEAE

-1798 VLGAFG
+1798 VMGAFG
-1804 ITKMSAKAENRF
+1804 VTKMSAKAETRF
-1816 AEIFDSLDL
+1816 AEVFDSLDL
-1825 KKTSRNDLIF
+1825 QKTSRKELVF
-1835 VWRRDQEPTEYTD
+1835 VWRKDQDPAAYTE
-1848 FRGTSEGGE
+1848 FRRTAEGGE
-1857 KRRLDDV
+1857 KRKLDDV
-1864 ATEEIAG
+1864 STEEIAA
-1871 AVVNILK
+1871 AVVDIL
-1878 NSISLERAE
+1878 STAISLERAE
-1887 LVKNTVQTFGAART
+1887 LVKHTVQTFGAART
-1901 TESGELAVSMGIA
+1901 TEAGELAVSMGIA
-1914 HSVKSGRAKIDTET
+1914 HSVKSGRARIDTET